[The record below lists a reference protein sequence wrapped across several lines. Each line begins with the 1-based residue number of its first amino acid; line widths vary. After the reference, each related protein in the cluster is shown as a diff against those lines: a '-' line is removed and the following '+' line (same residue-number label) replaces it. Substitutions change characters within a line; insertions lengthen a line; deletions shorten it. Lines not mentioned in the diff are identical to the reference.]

1 MVGFFAILVERGKH
15 LLVLSRRRDQTL
27 VIGDNVEVTVLEIKG
42 GQVRLGINAPKAVPV
57 HRGDCLLYTSPSPRD
72 SSPSRMPS
80 SA

>member
-1 MVGFFAILVERGKH
+1 MIRFFAILIERGKN

-57 HRGDCLLYTSPSPRD
+57 HRGEIHAKVTGES
-72 SSPSRMPS
+72 
-80 SA
+80 

>member
-1 MVGFFAILVERGKH
+1 MIRFFAILIEKGRY

-57 HRGDCLLYTSPSPRD
+57 HRGEIHAKVIEES
-72 SSPSRMPS
+72 
-80 SA
+80 

>member
-1 MVGFFAILVERGKH
+1 MNGFFAILVRRGIN

-57 HRGDCLLYTSPSPRD
+57 HRGEIHAKVIEES
-72 SSPSRMPS
+72 
-80 SA
+80 

>member
-1 MVGFFAILVERGKH
+1 MAGFFAILLERGID

-57 HRGDCLLYTSPSPRD
+57 HRGEIHAKVIEES
-72 SSPSRMPS
+72 
-80 SA
+80 

>member
-1 MVGFFAILVERGKH
+1 MDSSFFCYLSQRGIS

-57 HRGDCLLYTSPSPRD
+57 HRGEIHAKVIEES
-72 SSPSRMPS
+72 
-80 SA
+80 

>member
-1 MVGFFAILVERGKH
+1 MIRFFAIFIENGKN

-57 HRGDCLLYTSPSPRD
+57 HRGEIHAKVIEES
-72 SSPSRMPS
+72 
-80 SA
+80 

>member
-1 MVGFFAILVERGKH
+1 MVGFFAILVERGKN

-57 HRGDCLLYTSPSPRD
+57 HRG
-72 SSPSRMPS
+72 SSVG
-80 SA
+80 

>member
-1 MVGFFAILVERGKH
+1 MGGFFAILLERGKN

-57 HRGDCLLYTSPSPRD
+57 HRGEIHAKVIEES
-72 SSPSRMPS
+72 
-80 SA
+80 

>member
-1 MVGFFAILVERGKH
+1 MIRFFAILIEKGKN

-57 HRGDCLLYTSPSPRD
+57 HRGEIAKVIEES
-72 SSPSRMPS
+72 
-80 SA
+80 

>member
-1 MVGFFAILVERGKH
+1 MVGFFAILLERGNN

-57 HRGDCLLYTSPSPRD
+57 HRGEIHTKVIKEG
-72 SSPSRMPS
+72 
-80 SA
+80 

>member
-1 MVGFFAILVERGKH
+1 MIRFFGILVKRGIR

-57 HRGDCLLYTSPSPRD
+57 HRGEIHAKVIEES
-72 SSPSRMPS
+72 
-80 SA
+80 

>member
-1 MVGFFAILVERGKH
+1 MGFFAILLKRGIK

-57 HRGDCLLYTSPSPRD
+57 HRGEIHAKVIEES
-72 SSPSRMPS
+72 
-80 SA
+80 